1 MAFKQPSG
9 CGYTST
15 TEGTGDIALNGSTI
29 AGMTSLVSKLA
40 TNDVT
45 YVRVRMGDVW
55 EDLKVTR
62 LSSPNRLRVD
72 EIVGTSTGGT
82 DKIDWAAGTK
92 TVTVVPLGEVTP
104 SLQQENSFGADQ
116 HFAGYKVTLHAD
128 KTSYMISSTQGGVP
142 VIDFYIGG
150 ALSLRTKAGE
160 MRLIWSDAGAGAG
173 PDIVGDRASASPA
186 AADKLT
192 RFLARGRNS
201 AAESIDYF
209 EIRSEIAGAT
219 DGSESGRTALG
230 VIGGGTWV
238 EQLVFEN
245 GRVSLPAGVPL
256 YIGKNSAA
264 SATVGHEF
272 RANGQA
278 FHTGDGAVPLY
289 LDYKSA
295 SGTVT
300 MLQARRDNSNAGS
313 IVTTASAISLAQP
326 SDERLK
332 TDIRPYRGF
341 AAFLDDLDVVEWAWI
356 ASGLPGRGCI
366 AQWLQKTRPDLVH
379 TDENGILHALYDQ
392 MIPDLLAEAV
402 DGRKRERA
410 LEARIARLEAK
421 LAANEASE

>member
-15 TEGTGDIALNGSTI
+15 TTGTGDIALDGSTI

-55 EDLKVTR
+55 EHLKVTR

-92 TVTVVPLGEVTP
+92 TVTVVPLGEMTP
-104 SLQQENSFGADQ
+104 SLQQENSWGADQ

-209 EIRSEIAGAT
+209 EIRSEIAGAA

-272 RANGQA
+272 RANGSA

-295 SGTVT
+295 AGTVT
-300 MLQARRDNSNAGS
+300 MLQFRRSNSDAGS

-326 SDERLK
+326 SDRKLKKEIGDWLGAGSVLDRL
-332 TDIRPYRGF
+332 RPRMWTWRETGKAGF
-341 AAFLDDLDVVEWAWI
+341 
-356 ASGLPGRGCI
+356 GLI
-366 AQWLQKTRPDLVH
+366 AQEVAKVLPELVH
-379 TDENGILHALYDQ
+379 KDGKGILHVLYDQ
-392 MIPDLLAEAV
+392 LIPWLLAETI
-402 DGRKRERA
+402 DHRRREKA
-410 LEARIARLEAK
+410 LEARVARLERA
-421 LAANEASE
+421 LRASEASE